1 MKTFYKFICL
11 TLGFII
17 HSSICC
23 AVTPAYKKPAKVT
36 NEVWNEVQPYLLPMN
51 HPLKKKMDKLFTSFR
66 VTENE
71 ASLRRAG
78 FQKTTPAAFSN
89 AIISKNDHLSGYY
102 FKFYDD
108 QQQIDVESKQ
118 WVDRASEAKSLQRAI
133 IAHGYEEFFKVPKK
147 WIYLIPEN
155 PKSNGPQ
162 PKNFILVA
170 TQIDIVK
177 RSVNHYKWENNVTRK
192 LLRAVWTLTNEEGL
206 VDSCVA
212 HNLTF
217 TTDDKLAFVDLEQHH
232 KWPVPFHRLNRYLS
246 PKMQDYWNHLINNN
260 GP

>member
-1 MKTFYKFICL
+1 MKISYKLFWL
-11 TLGFII
+11 VFAFMI
-17 HSSICC
+17 HCCVSI
-23 AVTPAYKKPAKVT
+23 AAIPAYTKPANMKNDVWE
-36 NEVWNEVQPYLLPMN
+36 EVKPYLMPNN

-71 ASLRRAG
+71 ASLKRAG
-78 FQKTTPAAFSN
+78 FLKTTPAAFSN
-89 AIISKNDHLSGYY
+89 AIVSKNDNLKGYY

-108 QQQIDVESKQ
+108 HQQIDVESKQ
-118 WVDRASEAKSLQRAI
+118 WIDRASEAKSLQQAVS
-133 IAHGYEEFFKVPKK
+133 AHGYEEFFKVPRK

-155 PKSNGPQ
+155 PKSNGPY

-170 TQIDIVK
+170 KQIDIDK
-177 RSVNHYKWENNVTRK
+177 RSVSHYKWQTIVTRK
-192 LLRAVWTLTNEEGL
+192 LLRALFTLIMEEGL

-212 HNLTF
+212 HNLPF
-217 TTDDKLAFVDLEQHH
+217 TKDDRLAFVDLEQHH
-232 KWPVPFHRLNRYLS
+232 KWPVPFHRLNKYLS